1 MLATDDYPPEGATA
15 MAGTLIEI
23 LPRTEYDFSKIQGD
37 DSFFWVAQ
45 YIDVRQWRSVTL
57 LVRLHSMEI
66 AGTSKV
72 NVGLVSVLP
81 SAEDPSKN
89 FADAE
94 NPVVTVEISNELA
107 DHQNLLRA
115 TGDNQVGAMVS
126 LLLVPNHQG
135 QVGDPLK
142 VTISVALSVKD

>member
-1 MLATDDYPPEGATA
+1 
-15 MAGTLIEI
+15 
-23 LPRTEYDFSKIQGD
+23 
-37 DSFFWVAQ
+37 
-45 YIDVRQWRSVTL
+45 
-57 LVRLHSMEI
+57 MEI